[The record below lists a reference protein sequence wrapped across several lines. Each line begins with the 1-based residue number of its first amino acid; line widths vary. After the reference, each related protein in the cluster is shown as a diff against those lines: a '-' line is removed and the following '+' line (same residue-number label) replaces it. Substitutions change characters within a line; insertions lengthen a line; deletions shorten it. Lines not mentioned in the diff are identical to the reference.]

1 MKYSQKMGGIA
12 ALYEAAAY
20 VLGMVFFGLV
30 VDTLGAVEP
39 AQKMALLVSNQ
50 LSMQTVT
57 LLTYVVFGAFL
68 VVLVLALHD
77 RLQAGSPAI
86 MQTATA
92 FGLIWAGLLIASG
105 MVYVIGVGAV
115 VDLYG
120 KEPAQAAAAWLAID
134 AVHAGLGGEGEIVGG
149 LWTLLVS
156 WAALRT
162 GGLPKALNYLG
173 VVVGVAGM
181 LSILPGL
188 NLLVGVF
195 AIGQIVW
202 FVWLGLLML
211 RSDPTAAAQR
221 RGFESP
227 ATTQQETHAAPV
239 I

>member
-12 ALYEAAAY
+12 ALYEAAVY

-30 VDTLGAVEP
+30 VDSPGAVTP
-39 AQKMALLVSNQ
+39 AQKMALLAGNQ
-50 LSMQTVT
+50 LSMETVT
-57 LLTYVVFGAFL
+57 LLAYVVFGAFL

-92 FGLIWAGLLIASG
+92 FGLIWAGLLIGSG
-105 MVYVIGVGAV
+105 MVYISGAGAV

-120 KEPAQAAAAWLAID
+120 TEPAQAAAAWLAIE

-173 VVVGVAGM
+173 VLVGVAGI

-211 RSDPTAAAQR
+211 RTNPTAAAQQ

-227 ATTQQETHAAPV
+227 ATTQQQTTCCPG
-239 I
+239 

>member
-1 MKYSQKMGGIA
+1 MMYSQKMGGSA
-12 ALYEAAAY
+12 ALFEAAAY
-20 VLGMVFFGLV
+20 VVGIVFFGFV
-30 VDTLGAVEP
+30 TGYPGAAEP
-39 AQKMALLVSNQ
+39 AQRVAFLAGNQ
-50 LSMQTVT
+50 LSMQTMT
-57 LLTYVVFGAFL
+57 LLIYVVFGAFL

-105 MVYVIGVGAV
+105 MVYIIGVGAV
-115 VDLYG
+115 VDLFG
-120 KEPAQAAAAWLAID
+120 KAPGQAAAAWLAID

-173 VVVGVAGM
+173 VVVGVAGI

-188 NLLVGVF
+188 SLLVGVF
-195 AIGQIVW
+195 AIGQIAW

-221 RGFESP
+221 RGAV
-227 ATTQQETHAAPV
+227 AT
-239 I
+239 